1 MPASITPPLRAAVE
15 RLKHAASISGICFGW
30 RRQVLLNLT
39 PYQDFR
45 VERLLDVFHDAR
57 GHFSK
62 ADRDVD
68 TLWFGF
74 DGIYML
80 ALSSRECTLI
90 LLHSR
95 AHEVDFLKK
104 AALTML
110 DDCQLLLESVLNPG
124 EDLLSHSGTERLQMS
139 EDLGLSSGQTTHL
152 LPRST

>member
-15 RLKHAASISGICFGW
+15 RLKHAASINGICFGW

-45 VERLLDVFHDAR
+45 VDRLLDLFHDAR
-57 GHFSK
+57 AHFAK
-62 ADRDVD
+62 ADREVD

-74 DGIYML
+74 DGIYLL
-80 ALSSRECTLI
+80 ALASRECSLL

-95 AHEVDFLKK
+95 SHEVDFIKK

-110 DDCQLLLESVLNPG
+110 DDCQLLLDSVLNPG
-124 EDLLSHSGTERLQMS
+124 EDLLAHSGTERLALN
-139 EDLGLSSGQTTHL
+139 EGTEISSGQTTHL
-152 LPRST
+152 IPRS